1 MFSSLLRVI
10 RTNIDFALSD
20 KKSKIILITSHLPNE
35 GKTFTAA
42 NLGAMLAVAN
52 RKVLLLDLDLHKPN
66 LRSALGLTE
75 DENSSITALLKKEI
89 EIKDAL
95 SNTYN
100 PNMDA
105 IVSDKAIKGGSELL
119 LSDVTQK
126 VIDYGKEHY
135 DYVIIDT
142 PPVGLIPD
150 ALTLMNYSN
159 MNIFVVNST
168 SPNLKAINQ
177 ANDIVE
183 KNNFKLF
190 FILNKVN
197 VKRLQYYSKYNEK
210 YDKAYVA

>member
-1 MFSSLLRVI
+1 
-10 RTNIDFALSD
+10 
-20 KKSKIILITSHLPNE
+20 
-35 GKTFTAA
+35 
-42 NLGAMLAVAN
+42 
-52 RKVLLLDLDLHKPN
+52 
-66 LRSALGLTE
+66 
-75 DENSSITALLKKEI
+75 
-89 EIKDAL
+89 
-95 SNTYN
+95 
-100 PNMDA
+100 MDA

-150 ALTLMNYSN
+150 ALTLMNYSD
-159 MNIFVVNST
+159 MNIFVVNSA

-177 ANDIVE
+177 ANDIVQ

-210 YDKAYVA
+210 YDNAYVA